1 MGLRQRHANLIV
13 GLRPASG
20 LLTQE
25 IVEPDMPALRLQT
38 DYTYDSFG
46 NRQTATVSGSD
57 VATRFSTSGF
67 DAKGQ
72 FNSVNT
78 YALSQGES
86 WQHDA
91 RFGYDSLAARSQS
104 CVLTGHRRSGAI
116 CSVAASIA
124 ARRRVRAGAK
134 YLVQA
139 ARS

>member
-57 VATRFSTSGF
+57 VATRISTSGF

-78 YALSQGES
+78 NALSQGES

-91 RFGYDSLAARSQS
+91 RFGYDSFGRKIAELRPDGTQTKWSYLFCS
-104 CVLTGHRRSGAI
+104 GVNSGATS
-116 CSVAASIA
+116 CPG
-124 ARRRVRAGAK
+124 RR
-134 YLVQA
+134 
-139 ARS
+139 